1 MQLVTANYLPM
12 KKLITLAFIA
22 GFVFTSQSVFSQNI
36 VLINGTPTEVTL
48 EGEQITKLEAKDVSS
63 HMTGY
68 EKEIQDIF
76 SNAILRM
83 TKANK
88 ELSTRSNVLS
98 FKNSPVKS
106 EEKDQNEQV
115 LIADSKLEE

>member
-1 MQLVTANYLPM
+1 M

-22 GFVFTSQSVFSQNI
+22 GIVFTSQSVFSQNI

-48 EGEQITKLEAKDVSS
+48 EGEQITKIEAKDVSS

-68 EKEIQDIF
+68 ENEKEAQDIF

-83 TKANK
+83 AKAKK
-88 ELSTRSNVLS
+88 EVSIKSNL
-98 FKNSPVKS
+98 KNSPVKS
-106 EEKDQNEQV
+106 VEKDQSIHV
-115 LIADSKLEE
+115 LIADSKLE

>member
-1 MQLVTANYLPM
+1 M

-98 FKNSPVKS
+98 SKNSPVKS